1 MAIVQISRIQVR
13 RGQKNVGSGVPQLAG
28 GEFGWAVD
36 TRELYIGN
44 GSVSEGSPAVG
55 NTKILT
61 QHDNLFSFA
70 DQYTYQKEITT
81 MQTGTTAMLPVTRTL
96 QERLDEDVSVKS
108 YGATGDGSDQTV
120 VLQRA
125 IDQLYLNSATK
136 GSTASR
142 VTLHI
147 PAGEYLLSAS
157 LKLPPYAT
165 IVGAGA
171 DKVKITQGANAPVFE
186 TVNSGSTPG
195 SYAQDSSSTT
205 LNQANM
211 ILLKGLSLVQTTTNS
226 GILLTSCRNS
236 TFEDLCIDGTWS
248 SGSTPASN
256 QCGVKMVAL
265 STAVSCNRNTFK
277 NVRFKGHSTGVMSDF
292 DVVENVFDHC
302 EFDTL
307 RYGMVWGETT
317 SIGGQ
322 GMATGPQRNVVHN
335 SEFHDIDRQA
345 LWVHKGQFNASHNN
359 RFISVGNNGGTAGN
373 AVYSVILFTDGTALS
388 NSSNSDWFDRTASLS
403 YDQNFI
409 SGYAYIPEVEGP
421 GVFDN
426 EFSYRFPVTQQN
438 VATRVLRVPGYTT
451 RNIEVEYI
459 YKSSQVNAVR
469 EGKLDIVCNI
479 ADGTTKITDDFT
491 YSGASSYE
499 LNLEFS
505 ASLTDENSDATN
517 DTVVISM
524 KNTTTSDTGDILF
537 RVRYKT

>member
-205 LNQANM
+205 LNQANK
-211 ILLKGLSLVQTTTNS
+211 ILLKGMTLVQTTTNS
-226 GILLTSCRNS
+226 GILLTSCKES
-236 TFEDLCIDGTWS
+236 TFEDLDIEGTWT

-256 QCGVKMVAL
+256 QVGVKMVAL

-277 NVRFKGHSTGVMSDF
+277 NVKFKKQSTGVMSDF
-292 DVVENVFDHC
+292 DVIENVFDHC

-307 RYGMVWGETT
+307 RYGIVWGETT

-359 RFISVGNNGGTAGN
+359 RFISVGNNGGTEGN

>member
-81 MQTGTTAMLPVTRTL
+81 MQTGSTAMLPVTRTL

-108 YGATGDGSDQTV
+108 YGATGNGSDQTV

-171 DKVKITQGANAPVFE
+171 DKVKITQGANTPVFE

-205 LNQANM
+205 LNQANK
-211 ILLKGLSLVQTTTNS
+211 ILLKGMTLVQTTTNS
-226 GILLTSCRNS
+226 GILLTSCKES
-236 TFEDLCIDGTWS
+236 TFEDLDIEGTWT

-256 QCGVKMVAL
+256 QVGVKMVAL

-277 NVRFKGHSTGVMSDF
+277 NVKFKKQSTGVMSDF
-292 DVVENVFDHC
+292 DVIENVFDHC

-307 RYGMVWGETT
+307 RYGIVWGETT

-359 RFISVGNNGGTAGN
+359 RFKSVGNNGGTEGN
-373 AVYSVILFTDGTALS
+373 AVYSVIKFTDGTALS

-438 VATRVLRVPGYTT
+438 VATRVLRVPGYAS

-469 EGKLDIVCNI
+469 EGKLDIVSNI

-499 LNLEFS
+499 LNIEFS
-505 ASLTDENSDATN
+505 ATLTDENSDATN

>member
-359 RFISVGNNGGTAGN
+359 RFISVGNNGGTEGN

>member
-81 MQTGTTAMLPVTRTL
+81 MQTGSTAMLPVTRTL

-359 RFISVGNNGGTAGN
+359 RFISVGNNGGTEGN

>member
-1 MAIVQISRIQVR
+1 VAIVQISRIQVR

-81 MQTGTTAMLPVTRTL
+81 MQTGTTAMLPITRTL

-142 VTLHI
+142 VTLTI

-157 LKLPPYAT
+157 LKLPPNAS
-165 IVGAGA
+165 IVGAGP

-205 LNQANM
+205 LNQAQN
-211 ILLKGLSLVQTTTNS
+211 ILLKGLTIEQNTTNT

-236 TFEDLCIDGTWS
+236 IFEDLCIRGTWT

-256 QCGVKMVAL
+256 QVGVKMIAL
-265 STAVSCNRNTFK
+265 STAVSCNRNAFK
-277 NVRFKGHSTGVMSDF
+277 NVFFKGHSTGVMSDF

-359 RFISVGNNGGTAGN
+359 RFKSVGNNGGTEGN

>member
-359 RFISVGNNGGTAGN
+359 RFISVGNNGGTEGN

-505 ASLTDENSDATN
+505 ASLTAENSDATN
-517 DTVVISM
+517 NTVVMSM

>member
-36 TRELYIGN
+36 TRELFIGN

-61 QHDNLFSFA
+61 QYDNLFSFA
-70 DQYTYQKEITT
+70 DQYTYQKDIST
-81 MQTGTTAMLPVTRTL
+81 MQTGTTAMLPTARTL
-96 QERLDEDVSVKS
+96 QEVLDEEVSVKS
-108 YGATGDGSDQTV
+108 FGATGDGSDQTV

-142 VTLHI
+142 VRLHV

-157 LKLPPYAT
+157 LKLPPFAT
-165 IVGAGA
+165 LVGAGS

-205 LNQANM
+205 LNQANK
-211 ILLKGLSLVQTTTNS
+211 ITIKGFTLIQNTTNA
-226 GILLTSCRNS
+226 GLLLTSCKES
-236 TFEDLCIDGTWS
+236 TFEDLKITGGWT
-248 SGSTPASN
+248 SGSVPGSS
-256 QCGVKMVAL
+256 QVAIRMNSL
-265 STAVSCNRNTFK
+265 STAVSCNRNKFK
-277 NVRFKGHSTGVMSDF
+277 DIHMKGFATGVHSDF
-292 DVVENVFDHC
+292 DVIGNTFDGC

-307 RYGMVWGETT
+307 RYGIVFGENT
-317 SIGGQ
+317 SIGQ
-322 GMATGPQRNVVHN
+322 VGMATGPQRNIIQ
-335 SEFHDIDRQA
+335 SSQFHDIDRQA
-345 LWVHKGQFNASHNN
+345 LWVHKGQFNASVNN
-359 RFISVGNNGGTAGN
+359 KFISVGNNGGTEGN

-388 NSSNSDWFDRTASLS
+388 NSSSNDWFDRTANLS
-403 YDQNFI
+403 YDQNFM
-409 SGYAYIPEVEGP
+409 SGYRYVPEVEGP
-421 GVFDN
+421 GVFDL

-438 VATRVLRVPGYTT
+438 SAVRVLKFPGYAT
-451 RNIEVEYI
+451 RNIVVDYI

-469 EGKLDIVCNI
+469 EGSLDILVNLN
-479 ADGTTKITDDFT
+479 DNTSKVTDNFT
-491 YSGASSYE
+491 YLGASAYE
-499 LNLEFS
+499 FNIEFS
-505 ASLTDENSDATN
+505 VSLTDENTDGTN
-517 DTVVISM
+517 DTLVVSM

-537 RVRYKT
+537 KVHYKT

>member
-1 MAIVQISRIQVR
+1 VAIVQISRIQVR

-359 RFISVGNNGGTAGN
+359 RFISVGNNGGTEGN

>member
-55 NTKILT
+55 NTKVLT

-81 MQTGTTAMLPVTRTL
+81 MQTGATAMLPVTRTL
-96 QERLDEDVSVKS
+96 QERLDEEVSVKS

-125 IDQLYLNSATK
+125 IDQLYLNTATK

-142 VTLHI
+142 VTLTI

-165 IVGAGA
+165 LVGAGK
-171 DKVKITQGANAPVFE
+171 DKVQITQGGNVPIFE

-205 LNQANM
+205 LTQAQK
-211 ILLKGLSLVQTTTNS
+211 ILLKGMTLVQNTTNT
-226 GILLTSCRNS
+226 GILLTSCKES
-236 TFEDLCIDGTWS
+236 TFEDLEIQGTWA
-248 SGSTPASN
+248 SGGVPGAN
-256 QCGVKMVAL
+256 QIGIKMVSL

-277 NVRFKGHSTGVMSDF
+277 NIKFKSNGYGVRSDY
-292 DVVENVFDHC
+292 DVVENVFDKC

-307 RYGMVWGETT
+307 RYGIAWGESTN
-317 SIGGQ
+317 IGQ
-322 GMATGPQRNVVHN
+322 TGMATGPQRNVVTT

-345 LWVHKGQFNASHNN
+345 LWVHKGNFNTSHNN
-359 RFISVGNNGGTAGN
+359 RYIGVGNNGGNEGN
-373 AVYSVILFTDGTALS
+373 ATYSIIKFTDGTALS
-388 NSSNSDWFDRTASLS
+388 NSSTADWFDRTSSLS
-403 YDQNFI
+403 YDQNFM
-409 SGYAYIPEVEGP
+409 SGYAYVPEVEGP

-438 VATRVLRVPGYTT
+438 TATRVLRVPGYST
-451 RNIEVEYI
+451 RGVVVDYI
-459 YKSSQVNAVR
+459 YKSSLVNAVR
-469 EGKLDIVCNI
+469 EGTLDIVCNL
-479 ADGTTKITDDFT
+479 ADNTTKITDDFT
-491 YSGASSYE
+491 YSGASTYE
-499 LNLEFS
+499 LNLTFS
-505 ASLTDENSDATN
+505 CELTDEDSNGAR

-537 RVRYKT
+537 KVRYKT

>member
-256 QCGVKMVAL
+256 QVGVKMVAL

-359 RFISVGNNGGTAGN
+359 RFISVGNNGGTEGN